1 MINPPIKDEVGLPFI
16 VENGMVCPG
25 GVPAPCPEAVSAA
38 DPGTMSVNYR
48 NEPVPFRVRNPGT
61 NTQASG
67 AAGDLSKVYKSNITR
82 ADPDFNVQPTF
93 YPALTKGVQPGDPF
107 TPLLR
112 AYENDKVQIRI
123 LVGAHEETHN
133 MTINGHK
140 WLHQPGTPQDPL
152 AVNNSGFR
160 NSQMAGISEHFE
172 FITGKESIMG
182 NRPFIDYLYQN
193 SASVDGQWN
202 GVWGILRVYNGR
214 AGLQTDLLTL
224 PNNMEGAA
232 PLTTNDTSFATDTNL
247 PDRCYG
253 LQGLH

>member
-1 MINPPIKDEVGLPFI
+1 
-16 VENGMVCPG
+16 
-25 GVPAPCPEAVSAA
+25 
-38 DPGTMSVNYR
+38 MSVNYR
-48 NEPVPFRVRNPGT
+48 NEPVPLRVRDPYT
-61 NTQASG
+61 NTQAGG

-82 ADPDFNVQPTF
+82 ADAQFNVQPTF
-93 YPALTKGVQPGDPF
+93 LSGADARACSRVIRF

-140 WLHQPGTPQDPL
+140 WLHEPGTPQDPL
-152 AVNNSGFR
+152 AVNNSGYR

-172 FITGKESIMG
+172 FLTGKESIMG
-182 NRPFIDYLYQN
+182 GRPFIDYLYQN

-214 AGLQTDLLTL
+214 NGLKTDLLAL

-232 PLTTNDTSFATDTNL
+232 AVTTNDTDFQSIPLPRMAQLTIATRRML
-247 PDRCYG
+247 LFCWIPRS
-253 LQGLH
+253 QRIVR

>member
-1 MINPPIKDEVGLPFI
+1 MASRLPIQQRVINPPILDEVGLPFI

-25 GVPAPCPEAVSAA
+25 GLPAPCPEAISAA
-38 DPGTMSVNYR
+38 DQGTMSVNYR
-48 NEPVPFRVRNPGT
+48 NEPVPFRVRNPAT
-61 NTQASG
+61 NTQAFG

-82 ADPDFNVQPTF
+82 ADPHFNVQPTF
-93 YPALTKGVQPGDPF
+93 YPALTHGVQPGDPF

-140 WLHQPGTPQDPL
+140 WLHEPGTPQDPL

-202 GVWGILRVYNGR
+202 GVWGILQS
-214 AGLQTDLLTL
+214 LQRSAWIADRSADAC
-224 PNNMEGAA
+224 P
-232 PLTTNDTSFATDTNL
+232 TTRQAQ
-247 PDRCYG
+247 RR
-253 LQGLH
+253 

>member
-1 MINPPIKDEVGLPFI
+1 
-16 VENGMVCPG
+16 
-25 GVPAPCPEAVSAA
+25 
-38 DPGTMSVNYR
+38 MSVNYR
-48 NEPVPFRVRNPGT
+48 NEPVPLRVRDPNT

-82 ADPDFNVQPTF
+82 ADPQFNVQPTF

-112 AYENDKVQIRI
+112 VYENDKVQIRI

-152 AVNNSGFR
+152 AVNNSGYR

-172 FITGKESIMG
+172 MI
-182 NRPFIDYLYQN
+182 
-193 SASVDGQWN
+193 
-202 GVWGILRVYNGR
+202 
-214 AGLQTDLLTL
+214 
-224 PNNMEGAA
+224 
-232 PLTTNDTSFATDTNL
+232 
-247 PDRCYG
+247 
-253 LQGLH
+253 